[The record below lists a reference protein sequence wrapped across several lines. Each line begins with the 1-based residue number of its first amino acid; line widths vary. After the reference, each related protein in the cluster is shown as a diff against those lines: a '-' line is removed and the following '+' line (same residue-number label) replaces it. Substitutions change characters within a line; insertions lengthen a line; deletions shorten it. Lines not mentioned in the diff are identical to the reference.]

1 MPPCSTLTNT
11 FQGDKSGLS
20 SLLSPSF
27 KVWQR
32 HVRNLFNTPKITYLV
47 SILCNSTTSSWLKSW
62 TITKKRRS
70 ECQMLHFI
78 FIMVR
83 YLETENWVK
92 NHFLACNNNLHKPT
106 EQWIH
111 WCRAQRVEP
120 VTSQALLQKPLL
132 TILRPCSLLAI
143 PHWMEMLTPREK
155 LPIAPERQRTH
166 LPLKLMLTVPF
177 GLPLEHS
184 KEANERK
191 GGECRLADGGN
202 TRGIN
207 KMV

>member
-47 SILCNSTTSSWLKSW
+47 SILCNSTTSLWLKSW
-62 TITKKRRS
+62 TITTK
-70 ECQMLHFI
+70 EIWMPDVAFL

-132 TILRPCSLLAI
+132 TMLRPCSLLAI
-143 PHWMEMLTPREK
+143 PHWLEMLTLPTCCQAQRETPHRPRMPKDTPSIKAYAYRSLWSPPGALKGSQWE
-155 LPIAPERQRTH
+155 ERRR
-166 LPLKLMLTVPF
+166 V
-177 GLPLEHS
+177 
-184 KEANERK
+184 
-191 GGECRLADGGN
+191 
-202 TRGIN
+202 
-207 KMV
+207 